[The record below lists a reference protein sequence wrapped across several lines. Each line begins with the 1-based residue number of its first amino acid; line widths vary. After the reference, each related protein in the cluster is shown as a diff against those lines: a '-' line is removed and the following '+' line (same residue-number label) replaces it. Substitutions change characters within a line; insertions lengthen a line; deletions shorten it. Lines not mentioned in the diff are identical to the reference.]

1 MNRLLPGLAALL
13 LVGCSDV
20 PTETADPAVSPSFSH
35 QAGSPS
41 SHVFLVTLQEL
52 NGSGVEAQATLRVT
66 DEELI
71 VRLNAV
77 GLVSGQLHPQHIH
90 GFSDAAST
98 CPTSAQDTD
107 GDGIITIGE
116 GSAAFGP
123 VQVDLQPYPTPAN
136 AAAAAPYERAFDLDD
151 VPFAASELTQKTMVV
166 HGAFVDGAYVAS
178 LPVACGFVE
187 ALH

>member
-1 MNRLLPGLAALL
+1 MNRLLPALAALVL
-13 LVGCSDV
+13 IGCSDV
-20 PTETADPAVSPSFSH
+20 PTDTADPAMDPSFSH

-41 SHVFLVTLQEL
+41 SSIFRVTLTEL
-52 NGSGVEAQATLRVT
+52 NGSGVQAQATLRVT
-66 DEELI
+66 DDELI

-90 GFSDAAST
+90 GFTDAAST
-98 CPTSAQDTD
+98 CPTSAEDTD

-136 AAAAAPYERAFDLDD
+136 AAATAPYRRAFDLGD
-151 VPFAASELTQKTMVV
+151 VPFAATELTRKTMVV

-178 LPVACGFVE
+178 LPVACGLVE
-187 ALH
+187 AVH